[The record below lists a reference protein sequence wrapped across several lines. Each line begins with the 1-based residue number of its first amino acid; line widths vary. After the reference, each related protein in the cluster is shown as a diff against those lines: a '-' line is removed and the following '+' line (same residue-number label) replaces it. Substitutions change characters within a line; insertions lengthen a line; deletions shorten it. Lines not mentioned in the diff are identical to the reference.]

1 MRAMCRRASIARTS
15 GSAGVAAVEF
25 LFVLPILLLLFLG
38 MVNLTDYISM
48 HRRVNAAAGLVTDL
62 VTRNE
67 KTIDKDA
74 LADYAI
80 AAKLAMRPF
89 DGSTPHI
96 DVYDFY
102 KSGTTAATRWKW
114 SSDSNGDCTTPTA
127 DPSDAQDPIGKL
139 LNDGNDVIVSVL
151 CMAYI
156 PPDSTFPGFQ
166 QIFANRTIEKRA
178 IGRPRHSDA
187 ISCTTQNC
195 S

>member
-1 MRAMCRRASIARTS
+1 MRARRRNARRRQSS
-15 GSAGVAAVEF
+15 GSEGVAAVEF
-25 LFVLPILLLLFLG
+25 LFVLPVLLLLFLG

-48 HRRVNAAAGLVTDL
+48 HRRVNSAAGLVTDL

-67 KTIDKDA
+67 KTIDKSA

-102 KSGTTAATRWKW
+102 KNGTTAATRWKW
-114 SSDSNGDCTTPTA
+114 SSDKTGDCTTPTA
-127 DPSDAQDPIGKL
+127 DPGDAQDPIGKL
-139 LNDGNDVIVSVL
+139 LNDGNDVVVSVL
-151 CMAYI
+151 CMAYV
-156 PPDSTFPGFQ
+156 PPNSTFPGFQ
-166 QIFANRTIEKRA
+166 QIFAGRTIEKRA
-178 IGRPRHSDA
+178 IGRPRHSDT
-187 ISCTTQNC
+187 ITCTTQNC